1 MNNSFN
7 KLKRLIKFNTIF
19 LAIFS
24 SASFA
29 ATLEIPV
36 LFDDMGGGKF
46 CPSPRNDEVSVGVKV
61 KHKGKA
67 NQKVVFRGSPAGHA
81 YSLSF
86 DPFSGKLYK
95 SNRDGVIS
103 NYKIKLSSGSIP
115 TKAESDP
122 NQKNFSFKYS
132 IYAKDCPTI
141 DPIIIIERWV
151 NI

>member
-1 MNNSFN
+1 MTRSFEN
-7 KLKRLIKFNTIF
+7 LKGLIKIVILGAS
-19 LAIFS
+19 LAS
-24 SASFA
+24 TASFA
-29 ATLEIPV
+29 TTLEVPV

-46 CPSPRNDEVSVGVKV
+46 CPSPRNDEVTVGVKV

-67 NQKVVFRGSPAGHA
+67 NQKVVFKGDPAGHE

-95 SNRDGVIS
+95 SDRSGVIS
-103 NYKIKLSSGSIP
+103 NYKVKLNAGSIP
-115 TKAESDP
+115 SKSESDP

-141 DPIIIIERWV
+141 DPIIIIER
-151 NI
+151 